1 MCGQPLPLLQDSG
14 LRPRVG
20 DGPGTTPKL
29 SWAALRVA
37 LREITLL
44 AACKTLASSLC
55 ELSRLDFALNLPQFV
70 QKLCCPGSRGC
81 CPCCP
86 LVSAPC
92 SNPSRRLPAL
102 VTLLRA

>member
-1 MCGQPLPLLQDSG
+1 MRQDSG

-20 DGPGTTPKL
+20 DGPGTTPKM
-29 SWAALRVA
+29 SAAARAALRVA

-86 LVSAPC
+86 PC
-92 SNPSRRLPAL
+92 YCVPLPLKA
-102 VTLLRA
+102 TPPGGCLR